1 MTSTDLIL
9 QHAHGLCERTSEGL
23 LGEPL
28 NALSNGFFIIVAIVI
43 YRYYHRHPDLRGKWI
58 WDIHALTFL
67 TFTIG
72 VCSTIFHMYPT
83 PTTELM
89 DIIPIVAFIM
99 LFFTSIIVRI
109 GKTNTFQTIICLMA
123 FVGSTHIFVSQFPD
137 ALNDSIGYL
146 STMTALVVIALY
158 LHMLRRPSSHQFLL
172 AALLGVISLFFRAVD
187 NAACGVLPTGTHFLW
202 HSFNAVLIYI
212 LMRQVI
218 RNVNREARLQRAARY
233 ANSII

>member
-1 MTSTDLIL
+1 MTSTQLVL
-9 QHAHGLCERTSEGL
+9 QHAYGVCERHSDSL
-23 LGEPL
+23 IGEPL
-28 NALSNGFFIIVAIVI
+28 NTLSNGFFIIVAILI

-72 VCSTIFHMYPT
+72 VCSTIFHMHPT

-89 DIIPIVAFIM
+89 DIIPIVMFIM
-99 LFFTSIIVRI
+99 LFFTSIIIRI

-123 FVGSTHIFVSQFPD
+123 FVGSTHILVSQFPD

-146 STMTALVVIALY
+146 STMTALVVIAIY
-158 LHMLRRPSSHQFLL
+158 LNMLRRPSSHQFLL
-172 AALLGVISLFFRAVD
+172 AALLGVVSLFFRATD
-187 NAACGVLPTGTHFLW
+187 NAICELVPTGSHFLW
-202 HSFNAVLIYI
+202 HSCNAAVIYI
-212 LMRQVI
+212 LMKQVI

-233 ANSII
+233 ANSLL